1 MVTPSIPVTATPSI
15 AVTVSSPTDKV
26 PTRTQ
31 SQPKVTIALTHT
43 NDPENEVPILDSS
56 STDFIINQPKR
67 LKIETEK
74 RKRQVRPTR
83 RHPILTRAAT
93 APGQRKVSDYFLT
106 ESEWSQYVRDFL
118 QGAGFDTDDSNLLP
132 DLARNR
138 SPPCIVIDSSSS
150 DDVIVVCAET
160 KNSGPHHIS
169 SPVRGMTRL
178 IWITHHCRQLILH
191 HQLTRISL

>member
-1 MVTPSIPVTATPSI
+1 MATPSIPVT
-15 AVTVSSPTDKV
+15 VSSPTYKV
-26 PTRTQ
+26 RTHTQ
-31 SQPKVTIALTHT
+31 SKPKVTIALTHT

-67 LKIETEK
+67 PKIETEK

-83 RHPILTRAAT
+83 RRPILTRAAT

-118 QGAGFDTDDSNLLP
+118 RGAGFDTDDSNLLP

-138 SPPCIVIDSSSS
+138 SPPCIVIDSSS
-150 DDVIVVCAET
+150 DDVIVV
-160 KNSGPHHIS
+160 
-169 SPVRGMTRL
+169 
-178 IWITHHCRQLILH
+178 
-191 HQLTRISL
+191 

>member
-1 MVTPSIPVTATPSI
+1 MATPSIPVTATPSI

-26 PTRTQ
+26 RTRTQ

-67 LKIETEK
+67 PKIETEK

-83 RHPILTRAAT
+83 RRPILTRAAT

-106 ESEWSQYVRDFL
+106 ESERSQYVRDFL

-160 KNSGPHHIS
+160 KNSGPQHIS
-169 SPVRGMTRL
+169 SPVRHDKVDMDNP
-178 IWITHHCRQLILH
+178 
-191 HQLTRISL
+191 SLSPINTPPPTNQD